1 MDIYDIGN
9 SLAIDPAAAAEL
21 AAALPAAAPAQ
32 WRDLAAAL
40 QLWSRPPES
49 AVGDRQEVQDRQEV
63 RKEVRDRQEV
73 GDQEVGTRHEVGV
86 EVGDRQQSQ
95 VRDGRVGRPY
105 RAGRVLGISGGQGA
119 GKSTLA
125 ACVVAA
131 AQRMGQRA
139 VSLSLDDFYLTYAQ
153 RADLARQVH
162 PLLVTRGVPGTHDVA
177 LCIRTI
183 EGLLLPGEQRIPRF
197 DKASD
202 DRLPRDQWDAVAGPF
217 DLVVLEGW
225 CVAAP
230 PQSAAALS
238 EPCNE
243 LESSTDPQGV
253 WRAYVNGCLRGEYQA
268 FEYKELWRLIDD
280 LVFLAVP
287 GMDAVVRWRGRQE
300 RDRPP
305 EHRMSSARIAEFVA
319 HYERLTRWMLAE
331 MPAIAHLTGVLDD
344 SHKLVEL
351 TQRR

>member
-40 QLWSRPPES
+40 QLWLRPPEPAVG

-73 GDQEVGTRHEVGV
+73 GDRH

-95 VRDGRVGRPY
+95 VRDGRVERPD

-253 WRAYVNGCLRGEYQA
+253 WRAYVNDCLRGEYQA

-305 EHRMSSARIAEFVA
+305 EHRMSSAQIAEFVA